1 MQPPVDDFAAFR
13 DTEIDVPLP
22 GEVPAS
28 VVAPAPEAASRDLLK
43 TLFGEDDDDPSNQ
56 ISASLNVRN
65 TSPSFAKSFAG
76 KRKFTR
82 PLSAASDDR
91 SVGVINASKNSE
103 APDSQKDCNQQRASN
118 NSLHR
123 DRNKQSLRRSFNE
136 HGYPD
141 CVDVDRDDAFA
152 STPDSPFASEAE
164 EDYEDINMIFGSSG
178 ARSTRKERSEHE
190 VRDHVNTFLARMEV
204 ATEQDRECIKKKQ
217 PAIFKLRMLQEVKET
232 LKNVDMHDHLLRHG
246 LMKVLANWL
255 ALLPDHNLPNATIRT
270 AVIDVI
276 SALPIETDLV
286 DRKEQLKSSG
296 LGQIIMFLS
305 QLPEETQANR
315 SKCQKLVEKWSRP
328 VYELTSHYGDLRR
341 REEECLG
348 EEKFHESDA
357 TTSKNKECATE
368 DPDVV
373 RNTTLG
379 LKHGEFGFRHHALV
393 PEPEAMD
400 YILRPKLLSDPNDIK
415 ARTQNADQQRV
426 RKLVGKVVK
435 RKDGVKNGKAH
446 LPSIEGRGMV
456 TYH

>member
-1 MQPPVDDFAAFR
+1 
-13 DTEIDVPLP
+13 
-22 GEVPAS
+22 
-28 VVAPAPEAASRDLLK
+28 
-43 TLFGEDDDDPSNQ
+43 
-56 ISASLNVRN
+56 
-65 TSPSFAKSFAG
+65 
-76 KRKFTR
+76 
-82 PLSAASDDR
+82 
-91 SVGVINASKNSE
+91 
-103 APDSQKDCNQQRASN
+103 
-118 NSLHR
+118 
-123 DRNKQSLRRSFNE
+123 
-136 HGYPD
+136 
-141 CVDVDRDDAFA
+141 
-152 STPDSPFASEAE
+152 
-164 EDYEDINMIFGSSG
+164 
-178 ARSTRKERSEHE
+178 
-190 VRDHVNTFLARMEV
+190 
-204 ATEQDRECIKKKQ
+204 
-217 PAIFKLRMLQEVKET
+217 MLQEVKET

-315 SKCQKLVEKWSRP
+315 NKCQKLVEKWSRP

-379 LKHGEFGFRHHALV
+379 LKHGEFGFRHHAIV